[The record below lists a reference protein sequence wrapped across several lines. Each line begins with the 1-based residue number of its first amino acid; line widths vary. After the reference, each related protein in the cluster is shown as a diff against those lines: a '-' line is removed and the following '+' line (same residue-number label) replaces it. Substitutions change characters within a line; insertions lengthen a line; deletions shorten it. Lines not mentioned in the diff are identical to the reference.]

1 MKILVPHPR
10 ISYCT
15 GGGEKYPMDSIY
27 FIANRNPEIEFI
39 IFTTAQSNLL
49 SEIYTQFK
57 RNTSKLVN
65 VKIIE
70 LTIPNNFSY
79 LYEIPTGK
87 DRFRWDI
94 ESFYFGNQVLDYI
107 IKNKIKPDVVWS
119 YYLPDFPFKLEG
131 IKTVLNLLGYPKNKT
146 EYREAFIS
154 QYDLIVSIN
163 LNTLNKWNQVLDIK
177 IRNYKILTLGI
188 NKESVKQNNLFNIAS
203 NSFNVLFVG
212 RLLERKGILGLCEVV
227 RRISIDYPNIVLHIC
242 GDGILSSQIKMFIN
256 ENKLGKNIFLYG
268 FIKNINYFYPAVD
281 VCVFPS
287 NTGEGQMS
295 TVLEAMYFNGNV
307 ITTTQNGNEEYIQNG
322 ENGFL
327 FDSKDWNKL
336 EKILRDQLNNR
347 VNIENIRRKA
357 KDAVKNNTW
366 EDYENNFLNI
376 CEELLG
382 GQKQLK

>member
-1 MKILVPHPR
+1 MILVPHPR

-27 FIANRNPEIEFI
+27 FIASRNPEIEFI
-39 IFTTAQSNLL
+39 IFTTVQNNLI

-70 LTIPNNFSY
+70 LTIPDNFLY
-79 LYEIPTGK
+79 LYEIPAGK

-94 ESFYFGNQVLDYI
+94 ESFYFGNKVLDYI
-107 IKNKIKPDVVWS
+107 TKNKIKPDIVWS

-146 EYREAFIS
+146 EYREALIS
-154 QYDLIVSIN
+154 QYNLIVPIN
-163 LNTLNKWNQVLDIK
+163 LNTLNKWNEVLDIK
-177 IRNYKILTLGI
+177 ILDCKILRLGI
-188 NKESVKQNNLFNIAS
+188 NKEPVTQNNLFKITS

-212 RLLERKGILGLCEVV
+212 RLLERKGVLGLCEVI
-227 RRISIDYPNIVLHIC
+227 RKISTNYPNIVLHIC
-242 GDGILSSQIKMFIN
+242 GGGILSSQIKTFIN
-256 ENKLGKNIFLYG
+256 ENKLEKNIFLYG
-268 FIKNINYFYPAVD
+268 FIKNINSFYAAVD

-307 ITTTQNGNEEYIQNG
+307 ITTTQNGNEEYIQH
-322 ENGFL
+322 EKNGFL

-336 EKILRDQLNNR
+336 ENILRYQLDNR
-347 VNIENIRRKA
+347 LNIENIRQKA

-366 EDYENNFLNI
+366 NEYENNFLNI
-376 CEELLG
+376 CEELLSS
-382 GQKQLK
+382 Q

>member
-27 FIANRNPEIEFI
+27 FIANGNPGIEFI
-39 IFTTAQSNLL
+39 IFTTAQSNLV

-57 RNTSKLVN
+57 QNTSKLVN

-107 IKNKIKPDVVWS
+107 IKNKIKPDIVWS

-154 QYDLIVSIN
+154 QYDLIVPIN
-163 LNTLNKWNQVLDIK
+163 LNTLNRWNEVLDIK
-177 IRNYKILTLGI
+177 ILDYKILRLGI
-188 NKESVKQNNLFNIAS
+188 NKELVIQNDLFNITS

-212 RLLERKGILGLCEVV
+212 RLLERKGILGLCEAV

-256 ENKLGKNIFLYG
+256 ENKLEKNIFLYG
-268 FIKNINYFYPAVD
+268 FIKNINSFYTAVD

-307 ITTTQNGNEEYIQNG
+307 ITTTRNGNEEYIQNG
-322 ENGFL
+322 ENGSL

-336 EKILRDQLNNR
+336 ENILRDQLNNR
-347 VNIENIRRKA
+347 VNIENICRKA

-366 EDYENNFLNI
+366 KEYENNFLNI
-376 CEELLG
+376 CEELLS
-382 GQKQLK
+382 GQ

>member
-1 MKILVPHPR
+1 MKILIPHPR

-27 FIANRNPEIEFI
+27 FIANRNPGVEFI
-39 IFTTAQSNLL
+39 IFTTAQSNLV

-57 RNTSKLVN
+57 RNMSKLVN

-107 IKNKIKPDVVWS
+107 IKNKIKPDIVWS

-146 EYREAFIS
+146 EYREAFLS
-154 QYDLIVSIN
+154 QYDLIVPIN
-163 LNTLNKWNQVLDIK
+163 LNTLNKWNEVLDIK
-177 IRNYKILTLGI
+177 ILDYKILRLGI
-188 NKESVKQNNLFNIAS
+188 NKESIKQKNLFNITP
-203 NSFNVLFVG
+203 NSFDVLFVG
-212 RLLERKGILGLCEVV
+212 RLLERKGVLGLCEVV

-242 GDGILSSQIKMFIN
+242 GDGILSDQIKMLIN
-256 ENKLGKNIFLYG
+256 ENKLEKNIFLYG
-268 FIKNINYFYPAVD
+268 FIKNINYFYPAAD

-336 EKILRDQLNNR
+336 EKILRDQLHNR

-376 CEELLG
+376 CEELLSE
-382 GQKQLK
+382 Q